1 MLHDPMRMPQS
12 QRVLI
17 DIPVRVRVNRGGTTP
32 VEEITKTV
40 IVNANGALIKL
51 STLIVIPGETLQ
63 MVNVRTHAEVKCT
76 VANTRV
82 DPTDNES
89 AEVGIIFD
97 EPTPCYWGVSFPPV
111 DWNLTAR
118 NNLQ

>member
-1 MLHDPMRMPQS
+1 MLHDPMRMPRS
-12 QRVLI
+12 QRVVI
-17 DIPVRVRVNRGGTTP
+17 NIPVRVRVNRGGATP

-40 IVNANGALIKL
+40 IVNGNGALIKL
-51 STLIVIPGETLQ
+51 STLVVVPGETLQ
-63 MVNVRTHAEVKCT
+63 LVNVRTNVEVRCT
-76 VANTRV
+76 VANTRI
-82 DPTDNES
+82 DPMDNER

-97 EPTPCYWGVSFPPV
+97 EPRPCYWGVSFPPV

>member
-1 MLHDPMRMPQS
+1 MLHDPMRRPQS
-12 QRVLI
+12 QRMLI